1 MSKKT
6 FIKGTFILTAAGV
19 ITRLLGFFFKI
30 VLSRIIGSEG
40 MGLYQL
46 VMPVC
51 AISYALAISGF
62 EVAISRLTAKYIAG
76 NRPDKA
82 FSVLVISTIYSLAAS
97 IICCI
102 LVRQNASFIA
112 STLFNNPDA
121 APLIKSIIISVPF
134 SALHCMATSFF
145 IGQQKTGFPGLS
157 QLLEQLIR
165 MVSVYFIIKITG
177 KTDASIGVLSL
188 IAGEI
193 GAAIISVNYILFYVK
208 KKEHLN
214 RNLIMKYSSSIRKTA
229 LPVTINKLALYGL
242 QSIETILLPVMLV
255 KSGLTNSEALSTLG
269 VITGMALPVILFPAT
284 LTNSVALL
292 LLPSVAADQN
302 NYNKL
307 KKSGSGALMF
317 SLIFGFICI
326 IFMVTLGGYIC
337 EKAFNDSSV
346 KDYVQVMA
354 WLCPFI
360 FVSTTF
366 KSILNAM
373 GKSSRIFANNMLSEA
388 VSILFIIVL
397 IPKTGISAYMYGLL
411 TSQCLNAILQ
421 LTSFNRYVQKLRCD
435 D

>member
-1 MSKKT
+1 MSKKA

-30 VLSRIIGSEG
+30 ILSRIIGSEG

-51 AISYALAISGF
+51 GISYAIAISGF

-82 FSVLVISTIYSLAAS
+82 FSVLFISTLYS
-97 IICCI
+97 IIISIACCV
-102 LVRQNASFIA
+102 LVRHNALWIA
-112 STLFNNPDA
+112 TKLFNNPDA
-121 APLIKSIIISVPF
+121 APLVKTIILSVPF
-134 SALHCMATSFF
+134 SALHCMVTSFF
-145 IGQQKTGFPGLS
+145 IGQQKTGFPGIS
-157 QLLEQLIR
+157 QLMEQLIR
-165 MVSVYFIIKITG
+165 IASVYFIIKITG

-188 IAGEI
+188 VIGEI
-193 GAAIISVNYILFYVK
+193 GAAIISVNYILFYIK

-214 RNLIMKYSSSIRKTA
+214 GFSLMKYSSEIRKTA
-229 LPVTINKLALYGL
+229 LPVAFNKLALHGL
-242 QSIETILLPVMLV
+242 QSMETILLPIMLI
-255 KSGLTNSEALSTLG
+255 KSGLTGSEALSTLG
-269 VITGMALPVILFPAT
+269 IITGMALPVILFPAT
-284 LTNSVALL
+284 LTNSVALM
-292 LLPSVAADQN
+292 LLPSVAGAHN
-302 NYNKL
+302 NYDKL

-317 SLIFGFICI
+317 SLVFGFVCI

-337 EKAFNDSSV
+337 EIAFNEPSV
-346 KDYVQVMA
+346 RDYVQVMA

-388 VSILFIIVL
+388 VSILFIIIL
-397 IPKTGISAYMYGLL
+397 IPRAGISAYMYGLL
-411 TSQCLNAILQ
+411 TSQCLNSILQ
-421 LTSFNRYVQKLRCD
+421 LTAFNKYVQKLR
-435 D
+435 